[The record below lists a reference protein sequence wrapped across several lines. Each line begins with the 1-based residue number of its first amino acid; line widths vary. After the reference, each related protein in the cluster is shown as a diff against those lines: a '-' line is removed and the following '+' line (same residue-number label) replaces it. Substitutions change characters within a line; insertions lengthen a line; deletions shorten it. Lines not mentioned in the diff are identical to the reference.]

1 MLLNIFTQLFNEKTM
16 PSIIGTGGTL
26 LVFVLGLLTKDYFEK
41 RSIVSKLQ
49 KEHEFEQR
57 KKIKDVLAQ
66 NKVHLIT
73 ACEDMNHR
81 LWNFAN
87 KHTEDW
93 MTVNRNYL
101 TYRYY
106 FHSFVY
112 RFLAVFAWSKK
123 IQKEMIFLD
132 TTIASKED
140 LDFIKFLNV
149 FPRLFCDLTFL
160 EGLVADGNN
169 SIDHFYRNNFDPLPN
184 RISEEE
190 AVLTFSEFHEKLSE
204 IMPNVIELAEFF
216 DGINPTENRKR
227 WDRLHLFHLTLIAFL
242 NNYGYD
248 FQVTNEDKIIKV
260 LTIPKTTFFWKNYFV
275 LMDEYKLSGN
285 KEIKRIKK
293 LVGKL

>member
-1 MLLNIFTQLFNEKTM
+1 MRLEIFTQLFNDKTM

-41 RSIVSKLQ
+41 RSITSKLQ

-57 KKIKDVLAQ
+57 KKIKDVLARS
-66 NKVHLIT
+66 KVHLIT

-87 KHTEDW
+87 KHTENW
-93 MTVNRNYL
+93 MTVNRDYL
-101 TYRYY
+101 TYHYY
-106 FHSFVY
+106 FHSFLY

-123 IQKEMIFLD
+123 IQKEIIFLD
-132 TTIASKED
+132 TTIASEKD

-160 EGLVADGNN
+160 EGLMADGNN
-169 SIDHFYRNNFDPLPN
+169 ATDHFYRNNFDPLPDKLF
-184 RISEEE
+184 RDA
-190 AVLTFSEFHEKLSE
+190 AVLTFSEFHEQLPE
-204 IMPNVIELAEFF
+204 IMPAITELAEFF
-216 DGINPTENRKR
+216 DGISPTETRKR

-248 FQVTNEDKIIKV
+248 FQVTNEVKITKV
-260 LTIPKTTFFWKNYFV
+260 LTNPKTTLFWKNYFV
-275 LMDEYKLSGN
+275 LMDEYKLSSN